1 MSDISALSHEYQ
13 TSAKLA
19 EELNEA
25 ILAVKKAR
33 LHHRAGL
40 TRDQRQRLADT
51 LGALRSR
58 LANEGKAPEVVVPQE
73 LVERLIGRHGA
84 KMAYF
89 LDELSAATE
98 SLSASSE
105 TVSESVIS
113 LLDEIC
119 DIADQTASSMFR
131 RLRRR

>member
-13 TSAKLA
+13 TSAKIA

-25 ILAVKKAR
+25 ILAIKKAR
-33 LHHRAGL
+33 LHHRSGL
-40 TRDQRQRLADT
+40 TSDQRQRLVDM
-51 LGALRSR
+51 LGAVRTR
-58 LANEGKAPEVVVPQE
+58 LANEGKAPEAVVPQE
-73 LVERLIGRHGA
+73 LVERLIGRHGS

-89 LDELSAATE
+89 LDDLSAAKE
-98 SLSASSE
+98 SLSASSA
-105 TVSESVIS
+105 TISESVVS

-119 DIADQTASSMFR
+119 DVADQTASSMFR